1 MYDKSENARVC
12 ANWQWTF
19 AHTCGFS
26 LNNIMSEKWNLIR
39 KRKTQSKVF
48 GDNCDHKPS
57 TKMKLFW
64 RYSLHFFRLIWHL
77 LFIRILFIIGD
88 SWYRMSYQCYSVTGM
103 VFFRCYGLCPPIQQ
117 INKGPQQQILLA
129 PCWPNVDPVGS
140 TLCQRRP
147 NVPCYLG
154 WYSYIT
160 SHVPGT
166 QQLFY
171 ILLWIY
177 IWRYLFWPKKISPY
191 VYP

>member
-57 TKMKLFW
+57 AKMKLFW

-103 VFFRCYGLCPPIQQ
+103 VFF
-117 INKGPQQQILLA
+117 
-129 PCWPNVDPVGS
+129 PV
-140 TLCQRRP
+140 
-147 NVPCYLG
+147 
-154 WYSYIT
+154 
-160 SHVPGT
+160 
-166 QQLFY
+166 
-171 ILLWIY
+171 LWIM
-177 IWRYLFWPKKISPY
+177 PTNSTNQQGSPTANFVGPMLAQRGSCRLY
-191 VYP
+191 VVPT